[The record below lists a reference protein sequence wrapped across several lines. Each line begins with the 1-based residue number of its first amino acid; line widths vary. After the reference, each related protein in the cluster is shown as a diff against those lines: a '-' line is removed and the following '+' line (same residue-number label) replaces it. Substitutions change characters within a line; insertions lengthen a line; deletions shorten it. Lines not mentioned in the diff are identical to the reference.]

1 MLQPGSG
8 LVTNENHHGEMLY
21 GIVEGHVLHLP
32 TCTCIAGRSQVVK
45 SFKLIIVPSTSGA
58 FFLSFISISSNVV
71 EKRSR
76 YHLLSNRRRT
86 PDQLH
91 PIDF

>member
-1 MLQPGSG
+1 MLRPGSG
-8 LVTNENHHGEMLY
+8 LGTNENHHSEMVC
-21 GIVEGHVLHLP
+21 GVVKRPVIHLP
-32 TCTCIAGRSQVVK
+32 TWTCIAGRSQVVK

-58 FFLSFISISSNVV
+58 FFLSFIPISSNVV
-71 EKRSR
+71 EKRSG
-76 YHLLSNRRRT
+76 YHLLSNRRRR